1 MYISLDE
8 EDMKIME
15 GDKETEETAPL
26 EEEKSKPV
34 DDDKSVIS
42 DKTLILQEG

>member
-1 MYISLDE
+1 
-8 EDMKIME
+8 ME
-15 GDKETEETAPL
+15 VNKDYQKTQETEPL

-42 DKTLILQEG
+42 DKTLIVQEG

>member
-1 MYISLDE
+1 ME
-8 EDMKIME
+8 VME
-15 GDKETEETAPL
+15 GNKETEETAPL

-34 DDDKSVIS
+34 EDDKLMIS

>member
-1 MYISLDE
+1 
-8 EDMKIME
+8 ME
-15 GDKETEETAPL
+15 TMEVNKDHQKTQERETL

-42 DKTLILQEG
+42 DKTLILREG

>member
-1 MYISLDE
+1 
-8 EDMKIME
+8 ME
-15 GDKETEETAPL
+15 TMEVNKDHQKTQEREPL
-26 EEEKSKPV
+26 ENEKSKPV